1 VVRKTLF
8 SRSWRHITSTQRET
22 RFLSVRAAALLT
34 AVMFFTVG
42 LFLLTLD
49 SWVRLACIPF
59 MLWAGMTT
67 WYALLSR

>member
-1 VVRKTLF
+1 MRKTLF
-8 SRSWRHITSTQRET
+8 SRSRRQIASTQRET
-22 RFLSVRAAALLT
+22 RFLSVRSAALLT

-49 SWVRLACIPF
+49 SWARLTCIPF
-59 MLWAGMTT
+59 ILWAGMTT